1 MNDSRDD
8 DAARVAAGFR
18 PNVRPLLIAVIAN
31 VVLAG
36 LLLGVPYA
44 RGHAQTE
51 RSLRAFARFAGCLFG
66 GRPQAQLGLG
76 LPSGDRAHFA
86 AQVMRAKPDWPARC
100 RTDLRAVAPEEAI
113 FLWPSIKLA
122 ATDVRAAVA
131 LLDRELLALARTRQ
145 VGAAGRVPARP
156 LLAVAK
162 LQGTLTLL
170 ARAGDADAA
179 IDGNAVVFGPDANV
193 IDPSRLPLVA
203 GSSAALEV
211 WPGQDGLHALA
222 MDGGGISWLRVEG
235 GTVARSRVRRTSLV
249 RGALRDGDRPLLVWA
264 MSEERC
270 AAQEDRCVRR
280 GTGIAHIEHD
290 ALQLPRPIWLAGHPA
305 GRVDRSLRIGV
316 GGRVDLLARDSSEGA
331 LELRR
336 FELPTQT
343 PWQAMDA
350 AEQAPLPASQR
361 LAVPA
366 APPSDAQLLQGQP
379 ATVVYA
385 VPAAGAAREA
395 GGTPEST
402 NGAGAGSGAPAA
414 MAAWLWTYEEGA
426 DPILLGR
433 AGGAGGWVEACSAGS
448 ARWVAFG
455 TESELA
461 LARVHAQV
469 EPSTPLPAS
478 AFDIGALV
486 PRDESGRDRVRVLC
500 EAERATLV
508 VLARDRTLQVL
519 RCDPDSC
526 VRTFVLARGV
536 TGFDAALT
544 ADDVAV
550 LAYARSDQ
558 PQVTV
563 VRVDAGGAVL
573 GDAQTPAPCWDPT
586 GGMCG
591 QPTLVAAPGRLL
603 LCARD
608 GSDLVALESPDGG
621 QRWRP
626 LSGLKVSNAI
636 STDAHAPMQQHRI
649 RKGLD

>member
-1 MNDSRDD
+1 MNDARDD
-8 DAARVAAGFR
+8 DAARAAAAFR

-51 RSLRAFARFAGCLFG
+51 HSLRAFARFAGCLFG
-66 GRPQAQLGLG
+66 GRPQTQLGLG
-76 LPSGDRAHFA
+76 LPPGDRAHFA
-86 AQVMRAKPDWPARC
+86 AQVMTAKPDWPARC
-100 RTDLRAVAPEEAI
+100 RADLRAVAPEEAI

-122 ATDVRAAVA
+122 GTDVRAAVA
-131 LLDRELLALARTRQ
+131 LVDRELLALARTRQ
-145 VGAAGRVPARP
+145 VGATGRVPARP

-179 IDGNAVVFGPDANV
+179 IDSDAVVFGPDANV

-203 GSSAALEV
+203 GASAALEV

-222 MDGGGISWLRVEG
+222 VDGGGISWLRVEG

-264 MSEERC
+264 MSEDRC

-280 GTGIAHIEHD
+280 GTGIAHLEHD

-316 GGRVDLLARDSSEGA
+316 GGRVDLLARNTAEGA
-331 LELRR
+331 IELRR
-336 FELPTQT
+336 FELPVQT
-343 PWQAMDA
+343 TSQAADA
-350 AEQAPLPASQR
+350 AEQGPPLPALQR

-366 APPSDAQLLQGQP
+366 APPSDAQLLPGQP

-385 VPAAGAAREA
+385 LPAAGAPA
-395 GGTPEST
+395 GSTPEIAKDARSM
-402 NGAGAGSGAPAA
+402 AEAPTAVE
-414 MAAWLWTYEEGA
+414 AWLWAYEGGA
-426 DPILLGR
+426 DPIMLGR
-433 AGGAGGWVEACSAGS
+433 GAGAGGWVEACTAEG

-455 TESELA
+455 SESELA
-461 LARVHAQV
+461 LARVSAQG
-469 EPSTPLPAS
+469 EPTTPWPTSTFAIGPL
-478 AFDIGALV
+478 I
-486 PRDESGRDRVRVLC
+486 PRDESGRSRVRVLC
-500 EAERATLV
+500 DAERATLV
-508 VLARDRTLQVL
+508 VLGSDQTLHVL
-519 RCDPDSC
+519 RCGPDSC
-526 VRTFVLARGV
+526 VRTPVLARGV
-536 TGFDAALT
+536 NGFDAAVT
-544 ADDVAV
+544 ADNVAV

-563 VRVDAGGAVL
+563 VRVDSGGAAL

-591 QPTLVAAPGRLL
+591 QPTLVAAPSRLL

-608 GSDLVALESPDGG
+608 GSDLVALESQDGG

-626 LSGLKVSNAI
+626 LSGLKVDSAI
-636 STDAHAPMQQHRI
+636 STDVHAPMQQHRI